1 MFGVFQVGGHEIHQ
15 AAGIT
20 HGGEEAGGE
29 GVALQV
35 GDAGEQDDGDFT
47 MLGDIG
53 QGIEIALDFGAGGI
67 VGGGEEQVGVVDQD
81 QADGFVLMEQFGE
94 SIQIVEGEWGIA
106 AAGLLAIDLGE
117 FTMDLGEN
125 QDLIGIDAQG
135 LKARFQDIVL
145 VAVGDQEDGGT
156 ALRACLVGDDDRV
169 GESAVGIGRRVHG
182 PAGGDAGLGG
192 EGGGEM
198 AGELGEARAGGS
210 GDEGE
215 TVAGKEVVQCPEGRE
230 VGEFGDRIEIE
241 LDVRQERGLEEHER
255 PPVRR

>member
-94 SIQIVEGEWGIA
+94 SIQIVEGEWGIT

-169 GESAVGIGRRVHG
+169 GERAVGVGGGVEG
-182 PAGGDAGLGG
+182 LAGGDAGLGG
-192 EGGGEM
+192 KGGSEM

-210 GDEGE
+210 GDKGE
-215 TVAGKEVVQCPEGRE
+215 TVAGEEVVEGPEWRE
-230 VGEFGDRIEIE
+230 VGEFGDGVEIE
-241 LDVRQERGLEEHER
+241 LDERQKSGLNEHGN
-255 PPVRR
+255 PLCK